1 MTAVA
6 VRRTGLACL
15 SLVAILLLIAL
26 ARLSANSHPPSSVIE
41 ACVNPGNGSLRLVGP
56 GTPCHHNE
64 ARVSWN
70 IKGPVGPA
78 GPKGPTGSVG
88 PVGPTGPTGPVGP
101 QGPAGEDGA
110 DGADGAPGADGASAG
125 GPPFVWVCTPGN
137 LDFGNNT
144 NAEVSIFN
152 GSGATATLSTHFLA
166 KNGTNVSGGTIPTSS
181 PAATYPG
188 ETGSNTVTLASK
200 NTSILPFLIGGGLRS
215 LDNNLMASIEVTS
228 DQPIVVGMQMAN
240 GPLNAVPC
248 NALPK

>member
-1 MTAVA
+1 MSDVA

-15 SLVAILLLIAL
+15 SLVAILLMIAL
-26 ARLSANSHPPSSVIE
+26 ARLSATSHPSHSTVLE
-41 ACVNPGNGSLRLVGP
+41 ACVNPGNGDLRLVGP
-56 GTPCHHNE
+56 GTPCHRSE
-64 ARVSWN
+64 SRVSWN
-70 IKGPVGPA
+70 VKGPAGPA
-78 GPKGPTGSVG
+78 GPKGPAGPAGSVG
-88 PVGPTGPTGPVGP
+88 PTGAVGP

-110 DGADGAPGADGASAG
+110 DGAPGAPGAPGVSAG

-152 GSGATATLSTHFLA
+152 GGGATATLSTHFLA
-166 KNGTNVSGGTIPTSS
+166 KNGVNVSGGNIPTSS
-181 PAATYPG
+181 PVVTYPG

-200 NTSILPFLIGGGLRS
+200 NTLILPFLIGGGLRAT
-215 LDNNLMASIEVTS
+215 DNNLMASIEVTS

>member
-1 MTAVA
+1 MSVAA

-15 SLVAILLLIAL
+15 SLVAILLLIVL
-26 ARLSANSHPPSSVIE
+26 ARVTASSPPPPPPPTVLE
-41 ACVNPGNGSLRLVGP
+41 ACVNPGNGNLRLVGP
-56 GTPCHHNE
+56 ATACHNNE
-64 ARVSWN
+64 TRVNWN
-70 IKGPVGPA
+70 IAGPA
-78 GPKGPTGSVG
+78 GPAG
-88 PVGPTGPTGPVGP
+88 PVGPTGPTGP

-110 DGADGAPGADGASAG
+110 DGADGAAAG

-137 LDFGNNT
+137 LDFGNT
-144 NAEVSIFN
+144 GNAEVSIFN
-152 GSGATATLSTHFLA
+152 GGGATATLSTHFLA
-166 KNGTNVSGGTIPTSS
+166 KNGTNVSGGNIPTTN
-181 PAATYPG
+181 PVATYPG

-200 NTSILPFLIGGGLRS
+200 NTLILPFFLGGGQRA

>member
-1 MTAVA
+1 MSAVA

-26 ARLSANSHPPSSVIE
+26 ARLSANSHPPSTVIE
-41 ACVNPGNGSLRLVGP
+41 ACVNPGNGNLRLVGP

-70 IKGPVGPA
+70 VKGPVGP
-78 GPKGPTGSVG
+78 VG
-88 PVGPTGPTGPVGP
+88 PVGPTGPIGP
-101 QGPAGEDGA
+101 QGPAGEDGE
-110 DGADGAPGADGASAG
+110 DGADGAPGAPGADGVSAG

-152 GSGATATLSTHFLA
+152 GGAATATLSTHFLA
-166 KNGTNVSGGTIPTSS
+166 KNGTNVSGGNIPTSS
-181 PAATYPG
+181 PVATYPG
-188 ETGSNTVTLASK
+188 ETGSITVTLASK
-200 NTSILPFLIGGGLRS
+200 NTLILPFLIGGGLRS
-215 LDNNLMASIEVTS
+215 LDNNLTASIEVTS

-240 GPLNAVPC
+240 GPLNAIPC